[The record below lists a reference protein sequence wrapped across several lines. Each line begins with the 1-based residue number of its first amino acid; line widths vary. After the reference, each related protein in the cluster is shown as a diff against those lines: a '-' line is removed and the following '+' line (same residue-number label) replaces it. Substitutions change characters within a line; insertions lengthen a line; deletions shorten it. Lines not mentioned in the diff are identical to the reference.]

1 MGIKRGFNA
10 ALQALMAYLMIL
22 DNSLIELCLTGAGYS
37 LQSILR
43 LRFCLAGITILYVV
57 IGLPHYCFGGFGSL
71 KM

>member
-1 MGIKRGFNA
+1 MKHIC
-10 ALQALMAYLMIL
+10 
-22 DNSLIELCLTGAGYS
+22 SLIELCLTDAGCR